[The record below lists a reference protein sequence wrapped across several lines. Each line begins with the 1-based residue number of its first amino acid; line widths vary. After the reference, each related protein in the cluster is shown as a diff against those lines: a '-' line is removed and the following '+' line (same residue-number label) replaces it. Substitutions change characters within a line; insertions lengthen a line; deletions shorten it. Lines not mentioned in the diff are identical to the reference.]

1 MKRETI
7 MNGNLGRQYGRSIFS
22 AEVMGYLNNILLWLK
37 PDKLSMPVQPEASP
51 VEADQ
56 AKTHLTVTQMSGT
69 TPVMVLQ
76 LHGALNAANYLD
88 LISAAREIYAAG
100 GRHLIF
106 DMSQVPSIGLSG
118 FFALYSMA
126 VLLRGEEPPDATGG
140 WGTLRAIAYD
150 MQTRGLQE
158 HFKLLNPRPEVEQ
171 ALEQS
176 GFKAF
181 LEIQPNLK
189 MAMASF

>member
-1 MKRETI
+1 

-22 AEVMGYLNNILLWLK
+22 AEVMGYLNNVLLWLK
-37 PDKLSMPVQPEASP
+37 PDKLSMPVRQEASP
-51 VEADQ
+51 VEAGQ

-88 LISAAREIYAAG
+88 LISAAKEIYAAG
-100 GRHLIF
+100 GRNLIF

-126 VLLRGEEPPDATGG
+126 VLLRGEEPPDAAGG
-140 WGTLRAIAYD
+140 WGTLRANACD